1 MIEACIMLCARC
13 RKWTSYKSSK
23 GGVKRIDTVCKVCG
37 ARIRHTH
44 RPKPYT
50 TFQNVKLRWGHIGS
64 GGYQSWSSIRDLI
77 VVYNPNQV
85 HKLASKMNKEI
96 QKRRGKLMGFNT
108 DTLSIEEE

>member
-1 MIEACIMLCARC
+1 
-13 RKWTSYKSSK
+13 
-23 GGVKRIDTVCKVCG
+23 VCKVCG

-77 VVYNPNQV
+77 IVDNPKYV
-85 HKLASKMNKEI
+85 HAMARFRNLEI
-96 QKRRGKLMGFNT
+96 QRRKGAAMGFDV
-108 DTLSIEEE
+108 DTLSTVEKVAIALEEE